1 MLGTVMSTIL
11 MMLLSCSSLPRTG
24 MAFRS
29 FTTTATPTCF
39 ITKSSLQ
46 RAAATT
52 TTIRTTTTTI
62 QSPRS
67 LSASLFV
74 SSLSRRSDPLT
85 LSYSSK
91 NNYINEVSP
100 DREEDEDDDYDK
112 NKDYSVTTT
121 SAGSAALLKS
131 RRAFSSPHDAPDDA
145 LSSSSTKSTSS
156 SSSTTENSNN
166 LAWNRLGLWT
176 ELVHGLIEDL
186 GLEAPTPVQS
196 LVIPR
201 LLLLDSQQS
210 SSQSSSKPSSFH
222 NNKNVAFLAATGS
235 GKTLAY
241 VVPLLQLLKQQEV
254 FAEQLSTTTTSTTYT
269 TTAAR
274 RLPQRPR
281 LLILAPTRELC
292 VQILQ
297 VIKRLCHS
305 IKLSSVAL
313 HGGEDFGKQRQRLHN
328 QPIDI
333 VVATP
338 GRLLKHW
345 RQGGGSDSSSGGGSP
360 TNQHQQQSI
369 FLGNLQYVVLDE
381 MDTMIEQGFSRE
393 LKQLLYPLLY
403 HQRPTSG
410 RSIDLEQ
417 DYQPDQAPAIILT
430 SATMTRAIQTMIH
443 DTDRSNLVSAKK
455 HYRKT
460 AVTPEAADPKTAES
474 GNDDPT
480 TLVLPPMTVLKA
492 PGLHK
497 TVPQLQ
503 QVFLD
508 VGGSDKLALL
518 IDLLYSTK
526 ASSSLSSSSSSLT
539 MVFCNTAAS
548 CRAVEFALAEAGIAC
563 LSYHGEL
570 SSTARME
577 NLQQFRRAG
586 EASSEQQ
593 GQPSASSAPR
603 VLVCTDLA
611 ARGLDVPSVD
621 HVIMFDFPLNALDYL
636 HRSGRTA
643 RGLVGTK
650 TTATATARPHG
661 RGRVTALVSK
671 RDKVLA
677 NAIEAAVQRGEPL
690 DGLSSRRSDYL
701 PGGRLDQ
708 RGAAAGGS
716 KRRTTT
722 GSRSNSGRGRTA
734 RVAGDSGRPKSTFKI
749 KAQGARRSTPGGR
762 TTPASGGK
770 AAKGGG

>member
-1 MLGTVMSTIL
+1 M
-11 MMLLSCSSLPRTG
+11 
-24 MAFRS
+24 
-29 FTTTATPTCF
+29 
-39 ITKSSLQ
+39 
-46 RAAATT
+46 
-52 TTIRTTTTTI
+52 
-62 QSPRS
+62 
-67 LSASLFV
+67 
-74 SSLSRRSDPLT
+74 
-85 LSYSSK
+85 
-91 NNYINEVSP
+91 
-100 DREEDEDDDYDK
+100 
-112 NKDYSVTTT
+112 
-121 SAGSAALLKS
+121 
-131 RRAFSSPHDAPDDA
+131 
-145 LSSSSTKSTSS
+145 
-156 SSSTTENSNN
+156 
-166 LAWNRLGLWT
+166 
-176 ELVHGLIEDL
+176 
-186 GLEAPTPVQS
+186 
-196 LVIPR
+196 
-201 LLLLDSQQS
+201 
-210 SSQSSSKPSSFH
+210 
-222 NNKNVAFLAATGS
+222 AFLAATGS

-254 FAEQLSTTTTSTTYT
+254 FAESTTTSTTT
-269 TTAAR
+269 TTTTTTTTITR

-281 LLILAPTRELC
+281 LLILVPTRELC
-292 VQILQ
+292 VQIVQ
-297 VIKRLCHS
+297 VVKQLCHS

-313 HGGEDFGKQRQRLHN
+313 HGGEDFGKQRQRLQQ

-345 RQGGGSDSSSGGGSP
+345 RPGGRTNRGKSSSSGGGDGSSSSSSSTTHP
-360 TNQHQQQSI
+360 NQQQSI
-369 FLGNLQYVVLDE
+369 FLGNLQYIVLDE

-393 LKQLLYPLLY
+393 LKELLYPLLY
-403 HQRPTSG
+403 QKRSTT

-417 DYQPDQAPAIILT
+417 DYQPDQAPAIVLT

-460 AVTPEAADPKTAES
+460 VTPDAAKLQAAGRS
-474 GNDDPT
+474 GNHDNGGGDDDPT

-526 ASSSLSSSSSSLT
+526 ASSSLSSSTSPSSSSSSLT

-577 NLQQFRRAG
+577 NLRQFRRAG
-586 EASSEQQ
+586 EASSP
-593 GQPSASSAPR
+593 QPPSSSSPPR

-643 RGLVGTK
+643 RGLVGTSSSS
-650 TTATATARPHG
+650 TSSSTATARPLG

-690 DGLSSRRSDYL
+690 DGLSSRKSDYL

-708 RGAAAGGS
+708 RGTTGGGNT
-716 KRRTTT
+716 KRRATVV
-722 GSRSNSGRGRTA
+722 GSSSSSSGSGRGRTA
-734 RVAGDSGRPKSTFKI
+734 RVAGNSGRTKSTIKI
-749 KAQGARRSTPGGR
+749 KAQGTRRSAAGGR

-770 AAKGGG
+770 APKGRR